1 MKKYSLNKDT
11 NNSLQEVLKTILQ
24 EVRRHVFSTVSFKG
38 ALFDQPQG
46 HFTTGMKSEIL
57 RTIEH

>member
-24 EVRRHVFSTVSFKG
+24 KVRSPDFFTVSFKG
-38 ALFDQPQG
+38 AFFDQPQG
-46 HFTTGMKSEIL
+46 HFTAGTTAEIL

>member
-24 EVRRHVFSTVSFKG
+24 KVRSHALFTVHFKDS
-38 ALFDQPQG
+38 LFDQPQG
-46 HFTTGMKSEIL
+46 HFTTGTKLEML
-57 RTIEH
+57 RTV